1 MIGSSGGGKTT
12 LLSSIL
18 GMIKLN
24 EGHIRVLG
32 HVLKSNEVLRFGNH
46 IGYMPQ
52 ETALVGELT
61 VKETVYFFGN
71 LSNIEPKLLKSRFQ
85 MLNKLLELP
94 GDNTRIEKCSGG
106 EKRRVSFAAAIVHK
120 PQLLI
125 LDEPTVGLDPVLKEA
140 IWNYLKGIARNENVT
155 VVVTTHY
162 TAEALQADCVG
173 FLRNGTLLLEDS
185 PSNILQR
192 FETDTIDEAVLRACS
207 RSVPSETTVIPEAT
221 VQINKPFPPVSEQ
234 KGGFRCRIV
243 KELVAKNFRKFKRS
257 PV

>member
-46 IGYMPQ
+46 VGYMPQ

-61 VKETVYFFGN
+61 VKETIYFFGN
-71 LSNIEPKLLKSRFQ
+71 LSHIEPKLLKSRFE
-85 MLNKLLELP
+85 MLKKLLELP
-94 GDNTRIEKCSGG
+94 DDNTRIESCSGG

-120 PQLLI
+120 PHLLI
-125 LDEPTVGLDPVLKEA
+125 LDEPTVGLDPVLKET
-140 IWNYLKGIARNENVT
+140 IWTYLKGITRNENVT

-173 FLRNGTLLLEDS
+173 FLRNGRLLLEDS

-192 FETDTIDEAVLRACS
+192 FETTTIDEAVLRACS
-207 RSVPSETTVIPEAT
+207 RSMPSETELPEAT

-234 KGGFRCRIV
+234 KGGFRWRIV

>member
-1 MIGSSGGGKTT
+1 MKP
-12 LLSSIL
+12 
-18 GMIKLN
+18 
-24 EGHIRVLG
+24 
-32 HVLKSNEVLRFGNH
+32 NEVLRFGNH

-61 VKETVYFFGN
+61 VKETIYFFGN
-71 LSNIEPKLLKSRFQ
+71 LSHIEPKLLKSRYE
-85 MLNKLLELP
+85 MLKNLLELP
-94 GDNTRIEKCSGG
+94 ADNSRIDNCSGG

-125 LDEPTVGLDPVLKEA
+125 LDEPTVGLDPVLKETM
-140 IWNYLKGIARNENVT
+140 WNYLKGITRNENVT

-173 FLRNGTLLLEDS
+173 YLRNGVLLLED
-185 PSNILQR
+185 PPLKILQQ
-192 FETDTIDEAVLRACS
+192 FEADNIDEAILRACLKCS
-207 RSVPSETTVIPEAT
+207 PSETVIPEAV

-234 KGGFRCRIV
+234 KGGFRSRIV
-243 KELVAKNFRKFKRS
+243 KELVSKNFQKFRRS